1 MPTLLDKLKHF
12 CSYQDRC
19 HAEVKAKLSQLKVW
33 GSEADEI
40 MAALIT
46 EDYLNEERFA
56 HSFVRGKFRMKQWG
70 RNKIIQ
76 ALRQKQVSEYCIRNG
91 LREIEDEEYI
101 QTLKK
106 LASNKYQSLKNEQY
120 LRRRFKT
127 TQFLLAKGY
136 EAGLINEVLDTDADK
151 KS

>member
-1 MPTLLDKLKHF
+1 MNNPALEKLKHF

-19 HAEVKAKLSQLKVW
+19 HAEVKTKLYQLRIW
-33 GSEADEI
+33 GNEADEI
-40 MAALIT
+40 MAVLIT

-70 RNKIIQ
+70 RNKIKQ
-76 ALRQKQVSEYCIRNG
+76 ALKQKQISAYCIRKG
-91 LREIEDEEYI
+91 LEEIEEEEYS

-106 LASNKYQSLKNEQY
+106 LASDKYLSLKNEQY

-127 TQFLLAKGY
+127 TQYLMAKGY
-136 EAGLINEVLDTDADK
+136 EPDLIHEILKAITDK
-151 KS
+151 